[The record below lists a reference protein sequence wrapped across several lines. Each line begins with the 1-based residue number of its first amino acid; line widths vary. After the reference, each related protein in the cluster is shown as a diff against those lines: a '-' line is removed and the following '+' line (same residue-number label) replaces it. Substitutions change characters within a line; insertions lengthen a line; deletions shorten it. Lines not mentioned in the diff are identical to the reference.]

1 VAYSRCHRFAFA
13 LTSGL
18 RFDPS
23 GGGAGTEVLAGISR
37 ALRSD
42 GVFRMQDISGTRH
55 HHTDVEIPLAPFLY
69 YTARK

>member
-23 GGGAGTEVLAGISR
+23 GGGGGAEVLAGISR

-42 GVFRMQDISGTRH
+42 GVFLMQDISGTRH
-55 HHTDVEIPLAPFLY
+55 HHTDVEIPLALLLC